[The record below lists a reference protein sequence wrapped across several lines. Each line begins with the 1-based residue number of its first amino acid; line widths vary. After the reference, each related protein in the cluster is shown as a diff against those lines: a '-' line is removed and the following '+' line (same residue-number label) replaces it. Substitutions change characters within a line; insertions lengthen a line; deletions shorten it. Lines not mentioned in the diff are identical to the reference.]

1 MFEVVLPI
9 TIDTCLVTFWHLLK
23 VYEKFTTLFLV
34 FLFIVTGFTS
44 YWCELGSALPI
55 REAFN
60 DLSFHG
66 YALRLS
72 PMMEVKVYAR
82 RLCIAST
89 GRETARQ
96 TSGLG
101 VPVGFDRPLLTF
113 RRPVGLLCAPCAA
126 RGLSGLRQMNIDV
139 KSRICLGKI
148 CNRCGRK
155 ASVFFSTQSFYI
167 LYFIFYFFFQL
178 IVPEC

>member
-9 TIDTCLVTFWHLLK
+9 TIDTYICLVTFWHLLK

-66 YALRLS
+66 YALRFP
-72 PMMEVKVYAR
+72 PMMELKVYAR

-126 RGLSGLRQMNIDV
+126 RGLSGLRQMNIDAT
-139 KSRICLGKI
+139 SRICLGKI
-148 CNRCGRK
+148 CNRFVCIFFD
-155 ASVFFSTQSFYI
+155 AVF
-167 LYFIFYFFFQL
+167 LYFVFHFNFFFQL
-178 IVPEC
+178 IVPVC